1 MKDYFSSQ
9 SDNYAKYRPTYP
21 AALYAYLYSLVPENK
36 LAWDCGTGNGQVARV
51 LADHFEKIFATDIS
65 QSQLDHAP
73 RVAKVQYSVQS
84 AERTNFPA
92 NQFDLIVVAQAIHW
106 FDFERFYQ
114 EARRTARKNALIA
127 VIGYGKL
134 LVSPEID
141 TIINRFY
148 EDIVGPY
155 WPPERKHLEE
165 EYRTIPF
172 PFKELIVPPFAM
184 RVEWSLDHLV
194 EYLNTW
200 SAVKLFIAKQRY
212 NPVEQLSAEIAL
224 HWGNNE
230 ERKVEFPLFTRCGRI
245 E

>member
-92 NQFDLIVVAQAIHW
+92 SQFDLIVVAQAIHW
-106 FDFERFYQ
+106 FDFERFY
-114 EARRTARKNALIA
+114 
-127 VIGYGKL
+127 
-134 LVSPEID
+134 
-141 TIINRFY
+141 
-148 EDIVGPY
+148 
-155 WPPERKHLEE
+155 
-165 EYRTIPF
+165 
-172 PFKELIVPPFAM
+172 
-184 RVEWSLDHLV
+184 
-194 EYLNTW
+194 
-200 SAVKLFIAKQRY
+200 
-212 NPVEQLSAEIAL
+212 
-224 HWGNNE
+224 
-230 ERKVEFPLFTRCGRI
+230 
-245 E
+245 